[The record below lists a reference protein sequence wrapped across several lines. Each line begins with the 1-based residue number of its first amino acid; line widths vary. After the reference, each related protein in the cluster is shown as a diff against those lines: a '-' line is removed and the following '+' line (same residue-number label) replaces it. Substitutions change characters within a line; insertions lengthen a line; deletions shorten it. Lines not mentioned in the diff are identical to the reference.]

1 MKLSILGHA
10 RISNVKCNFY
20 CKHSNFL
27 LFFFIP
33 LHNSLL
39 QLGTMISTEPTVL
52 EACGGLIPDPRD
64 LRNLLLHQQAKGLLG
79 VKGRSVTN

>member
-1 MKLSILGHA
+1 MQS
-10 RISNVKCNFY
+10 
-20 CKHSNFL
+20 L
-27 LFFFIP
+27 LQTVNFFFFSP
-33 LHNSLL
+33 LANSLL

-79 VKGRSVTN
+79 VKGRFVRTVDETGKLTKLN